1 MKQEKIFSSVD
12 QIKGKLGMSQQEAEK
27 LSVIVETY
35 PMAVPEYYLSLID
48 PDDPE
53 DPIRKMC
60 IPSVSEMNRSGEIDT
75 SGEADNTVALGL
87 QHKYPQTVLILS
99 TTTARCIADTVF
111 VSEWS
116 ERQKMRST
124 ITFCRPLII
133 SRPIQK

>member
-60 IPSVSEMNRSGEIDT
+60 IPSVSEMNR
-75 SGEADNTVALGL
+75 
-87 QHKYPQTVLILS
+87 Q
-99 TTTARCIADTVF
+99 
-111 VSEWS
+111 
-116 ERQKMRST
+116 ERSIRVGKR
-124 ITFCRPLII
+124 II
-133 SRPIQK
+133 QLL

>member
-35 PMAVPEYYLSLID
+35 SMAVPEYYLSLID

-60 IPSVSEMNRSGEIDT
+60 IPSVS
-75 SGEADNTVALGL
+75 
-87 QHKYPQTVLILS
+87 K
-99 TTTARCIADTVF
+99 
-111 VSEWS
+111 
-116 ERQKMRST
+116 
-124 ITFCRPLII
+124 
-133 SRPIQK
+133 

>member
-75 SGEADNTVALGL
+75 SGEADNVGK
-87 QHKYPQTVLILS
+87 Q
-99 TTTARCIADTVF
+99 
-111 VSEWS
+111 
-116 ERQKMRST
+116 
-124 ITFCRPLII
+124 II
-133 SRPIQK
+133 QLL